1 MTHFLDTLPLDFARP
16 GTQELLRF
24 LSDTYFKESEVQDL
38 VLAAGISPASIAWG
52 QPGRQLWRDVL
63 TKARLQD
70 KLRTLLETI
79 AAGPNAAVAN
89 RLSELLA
96 AEPVTEAPA
105 ASGEVSWADK
115 AGAMDAGELERQLEA
130 EPTLLDIAFLERGL
144 ELAPAVC
151 RLLVTSGT
159 ERFYGTGFRIGAD
172 LILTNHHVL
181 FPSGEV
187 PASGVE
193 AWFGYEQSFAGAAR
207 AHTVVATDPA
217 TITGAADHDWGVV
230 RTSEPM
236 PEATPV
242 VELPEALAKP
252 VEVNDRVYIIQHP
265 MGGTKK
271 IGMIHNVVRYVDE
284 DVIGYRTDT
293 EGGSS
298 GSPVFD
304 EQWRLVALHHK
315 WVVRQV
321 GGRAAILNQ
330 GRRIERVRAA
340 LVARQLI
347 GAGG

>member
-1 MTHFLDTLPLDFARP
+1 MGSAQSTAVGR
-16 GTQELLRF
+16 RA
-24 LSDTYFKESEVQDL
+24 VQ
-38 VLAAGISPASIAWG
+38 GE
-52 QPGRQLWRDVL
+52 
-63 TKARLQD
+63 LQD
-70 KLRTLLETI
+70 KLRILLETI

-89 RLSELLA
+89 RLGELLA

-105 ASGEVSWADK
+105 ASGGVSWADEV
-115 AGAMDAGELERQLEA
+115 GAMDAGELERQLEA

-151 RLLVTSGT
+151 RLLVTAGT
-159 ERFYGTGFRIGAD
+159 ERFLGTGFRIGTD
-172 LILTNHHVL
+172 LLLTNHHVL
-181 FPSGEV
+181 FPNGDD

-207 AHTVVATDPA
+207 AHTVVASDPA
-217 TITGAADHDWGVV
+217 TITGAADHDWAVV
-230 RTSEPM
+230 RTAEPI
-236 PEATPV
+236 PETAPV
-242 VELPEALAKP
+242 IDLPGILPKP
-252 VEVNDRVYIIQHP
+252 VAVNDRVYIIQHP
-265 MGGTKK
+265 MGGMKK

-315 WVVRQV
+315 WTVRQV
-321 GGRAAILNQ
+321 GGRAETLNQ

-340 LVARQLI
+340 LVAHQLI
-347 GAGG
+347 DVGG